1 MKSATKI
8 LSGLMVTALILPA
21 AAGTASAATY
31 HSDSDTSLGLLDYL
45 ENEHRAARAQK
56 PNPEKEQL
64 KADTEEMSKHLRYP
78 IDPTKAAPVAFEGD
92 DLTWNQVTGDFTA
105 KGKVKVT
112 QLDQHRFEGEN
123 VDGNTIDQRIHI
135 PGKGHMLQFTPGQT
149 EVMLDGFETN
159 YNYHTRTG
167 TMESAKGKVA
177 ENYMTGKKFEFYPD
191 KIVVY
196 DGTKTK
202 CSAINPDYSLYARK
216 IEIYPDDK
224 MVMHNVRFKIKGMT
238 FLSKSKY
245 EVNLKKD
252 TTVSDWFPRFGYDKT
267 NGLWVR
273 QNLKQPIAKHV
284 DANAKIVYTTKKD
297 WRNEFNVGWVNA
309 GNYARVTQGYFDD
322 SDDNWIKKQ
331 PSLLVGHTARIGNS
345 PFHYSVNGEYGRW
358 KQGEVKSNHKM
369 YNVGLSY
376 DPIRFEG
383 WKLNLS
389 TSYEVTH
396 ESYNDAHYSGF
407 NYDATLTKDFD
418 DRWSGY
424 GAYRYQKNNRENSPF
439 DFDNDTYSR
448 KVEAGFSYRIDENNR
463 VAFGS
468 KYDVDN
474 ATWRKFDYYWF
485 HDMHCSQVILHYEGR
500 DKTWKVK
507 WRFLPI

>member
-123 VDGNTIDQRIHI
+123 VDGNTIDERIHI

-159 YNYHTRTG
+159 YNYRTRTG

-191 KIVVY
+191 KIVIY

-202 CSAINPDYSLYARK
+202 CSAINPDYSLFARK
-216 IEIYPDDK
+216 IEIYPNDK
-224 MVMHNVRFKIKGMT
+224 MVMHNVRFKIKGVT
-238 FLSKSKY
+238 FLSKSQY

-284 DANAKIVYTTKKD
+284 DANAKI
-297 WRNEFNVGWVNA
+297 GMLGNA
-309 GNYARVTQGYFDD
+309 GVVRAVADGLYTRRLPHLVLDPVMIAKSGDALLADDAIALLLEAIFPLATLITPNLPEAGVLLRERAPESVREMRRAAEKLRELLSHSDERWVLLKGGHLPGDDLVDLLFDGD
-322 SDDNWIKKQ
+322 
-331 PSLLVGHTARIGNS
+331 
-345 PFHYSVNGEYGRW
+345 
-358 KQGEVKSNHKM
+358 KM
-369 YNVGLSY
+369 YELPSRRIATRHTHGTGCSY
-376 DPIRFEG
+376 SAAIAALLPQRGHVPSAVRE
-383 WKLNLS
+383 
-389 TSYEVTH
+389 
-396 ESYNDAHYSGF
+396 AHAWLARAIARADELAVAG
-407 NYDATLTKDFD
+407 
-418 DRWSGY
+418 
-424 GAYRYQKNNRENSPF
+424 SP
-439 DFDNDTYSR
+439 
-448 KVEAGFSYRIDENNR
+448 AGHGP
-463 VAFGS
+463 VHH
-468 KYDVDN
+468 
-474 ATWRKFDYYWF
+474 F
-485 HDMHCSQVILHYEGR
+485 HALWPPR
-500 DKTWKVK
+500 
-507 WRFLPI
+507 

>member
-1 MKSATKI
+1 M
-8 LSGLMVTALILPA
+8 
-21 AAGTASAATY
+21 ASRRT
-31 HSDSDTSLGLLDYL
+31 TTT
-45 ENEHRAARAQK
+45 ARA
-56 PNPEKEQL
+56 
-64 KADTEEMSKHLRYP
+64 R
-78 IDPTKAAPVAFEGD
+78 D
-92 DLTWNQVTGDFTA
+92 D
-105 KGKVKVT
+105 
-112 QLDQHRFEGEN
+112 GER
-123 VDGNTIDQRIHI
+123 Q
-135 PGKGHMLQFTPGQT
+135 GQGRR
-149 EVMLDGFETN
+149 EL
-159 YNYHTRTG
+159 H
-167 TMESAKGKVA
+167 
-177 ENYMTGKKFEFYPD
+177 TGKKFEFYPD
-191 KIVVY
+191 KIIVY

-224 MVMHNVRFKIKGMT
+224 MVLHNVRFKIKGLT
-238 FLSKSKY
+238 FLSKSQY

-273 QNLKQPIAKHV
+273 QHLKQPIAKKV
-284 DANAKIVYTTKKD
+284 TANENIRYTTKKD
-297 WRNEFNVGWVNA
+297 WRNEFNINWENA

-345 PFHYSVNGEYGRW
+345 PFHYSINGEYGRW

-396 ESYNDAHYSGF
+396 ESYNNAHYNGF

-439 DFDNDTYSR
+439 DFDNDDYSR
-448 KVEAGFSYRIDENNR
+448 KFEAGFSYRIDENNR

>member
-8 LSGLMVTALILPA
+8 LSGLMITALVLPA

-45 ENEHRAARAQK
+45 EDEHRAARAQK
-56 PNPEKEQL
+56 PNPEKDQL
-64 KADTEEMSKHLRYP
+64 KADTEEMRKHLRYP

-112 QLDQHRFEGEN
+112 QLDEHRFEGEN
-123 VDGNTIDQRIHI
+123 VDGNTIEERIHI
-135 PGKGHMLQFTPGQT
+135 PGKGHMLQFTPSQT

-159 YNYHTRTG
+159 YNYRTRTG
-167 TMESAKGKVA
+167 SMESAKGKVA

-191 KIVVY
+191 KIVIY

-202 CSAINPDYSLYARK
+202 CSAIHPDYSLFARK

-224 MVMHNVRFKIKGMT
+224 MVLHNVKFKIKGAT
-238 FLSKSKY
+238 FMSKSRY

-252 TTVSDWFPRFGYDKT
+252 TTVSDWFPRVGYDKT
-267 NGLWVR
+267 NGLWIR
-273 QNLKQPIAKHV
+273 ENLKQPIAKNV

-297 WRNEFNVGWVNA
+297 WRNEFNVGWANA

-376 DPIRFEG
+376 DPIRFDG

-389 TSYEVTH
+389 TSYEVTY
-396 ESYNDAHYSGF
+396 ESYNDAHYNGF

-424 GAYRYQKNNRENSPF
+424 GAYRYQKNNRELSPF
-439 DFDNDTYSR
+439 DFDNDSYSR

-474 ATWRKFDYYWF
+474 AVWRKFDYYWF
-485 HDMHCSQVILHYEGR
+485 HDMHCSQLILHYEGR
-500 DKTWKVK
+500 DNTWKVK
-507 WRFLPI
+507 WRFLPM